1 MTTIG
6 LFEAKQHLS
15 ALVERARKGE
25 TIGITKRGV
34 VVARIITAESAENR
48 EELVA
53 AIRGNRRGV
62 RLGALSLRE
71 LINEGRA

>member
-34 VVARIITAESAENR
+34 IVARLITAESAESR
-48 EELVA
+48 EEIVRT
-53 AIRGNRRGV
+53 IRANRRGV
-62 RLGALSLRE
+62 RLGALSLRN
-71 LINEGRA
+71 LIDEGRS

>member
-25 TIGITKRGV
+25 TIGITRRGV
-34 VVARIITAESAENR
+34 VVARLITAESAESR
-48 EELVA
+48 EDLIGT
-53 AIRGNRRGV
+53 IRENRRGV
-62 RLGALSLRE
+62 RLGALSLRD

>member
-34 VVARIITAESAENR
+34 VVARLITGESAESR
-48 EELVA
+48 EEMVGTIR
-53 AIRGNRRGV
+53 AIRHGV
-62 RLGALSLRE
+62 RLGSLSLRK
-71 LINEGRA
+71 LIDEGRS